1 MNKRVHLSINEQL
14 LPKGAYWRYPLFAIP
29 ITHRDLRFRNTSLRA
44 LSFGGCG

>member
-14 LPKGAYWRYPLFAIP
+14 LDIVKRL
-29 ITHRDLRFRNTSLRA
+29 RNTSLRA